1 MKMPLES
8 DKLERL
14 RQIHERNKNMKEQQ
28 LKLHEAIASQ

>member
-14 RQIHERNKNMKEQQ
+14 RQVHDRNKFMAEKQ
-28 LKLHEAIASQ
+28 LKLHEAVT